1 MSNLRSSLRE
11 ILLKNR
17 KGLSDSSLKTYI
29 STLSQLYK
37 NLTDDFSETTY
48 DPQVF
53 ENKKEVLAF
62 LNNPDNN
69 RNSPSKRK
77 SILSSLVV
85 LTGNDDFRKEMSKD
99 ISKYNDEIDKQQKT
113 KSQTGSVV
121 AIFFF

>member
-1 MSNLRSSLRE
+1 MCIN
-11 ILLKNR
+11 
-17 KGLSDSSLKTYI
+17 DSVGY
-29 STLSQLYK
+29 Y
-37 NLTDDFSETTY
+37 DFSELAY

-62 LNNPDNN
+62 LNNPSNN

-85 LTGNDDFRKEMSKD
+85 LTGNDDFRKEMNKD

-121 AIFFF
+121 AIFFFAIR

>member
-1 MSNLRSSLRE
+1 MSVLRSSLRE

-17 KGLSDSSLKTYI
+17 KELSETSVKTHL
-29 STLSQLYK
+29 STLTQLYK
-37 NLTDDFSETTY
+37 NLTDDFSELAY

-62 LNNPDNN
+62 LNNPSNN

-85 LTGNDDFRKEMSKD
+85 L
-99 ISKYNDEIDKQQKT
+99 
-113 KSQTGSVV
+113 V
-121 AIFFF
+121 AITHRLVFLSQFESI